1 MVVSARPVSVVTGAG
16 RGIGLAVVTQLSR
29 LGHDVVM
36 VVRDPERAEG
46 AVRGIRER
54 GGRVTLVRG
63 DLGSLRTTREVAKE
77 LAACAP
83 RVDVLVHNA
92 GVWPSRVE
100 RDEEGLERAFIV
112 NHLAPFALNLLLEP
126 LLAASRTHVVQV
138 SAGLYGLGRVDLA
151 KTPYGDDFHPVR
163 TYATTKLLNLLC
175 MPRFAKRWAGLG
187 LRIDAVH
194 PGVIRTGLGDRPG
207 VLGGLLRVVKW
218 AWQEPAAGARPV
230 VRLATDTNAS
240 SGRYFDVD
248 VEKPLLPVARD
259 EALATAVWNQ
269 AASLARLEEEA
280 TRAA

>member
-1 MVVSARPVSVVTGAG
+1 MLVSDRPVSVVTGAG
-16 RGIGLAVVTQLSR
+16 RGIGLAVATELSR

-46 AVRGIRER
+46 AVRDIREQ
-54 GGRVTLVRG
+54 GGRVTIVTG

-100 RDEEGLERAFIV
+100 RNEEGLERAFIV

-126 LLAASRTHVVQV
+126 LLVSSRTHVVQV
-138 SAGLYGLGRVDLA
+138 TAGLYGLGRVVLA
-151 KTPYGDDFHPVR
+151 KTPYGEDFHPVR

-175 MPRFAKRWAGLG
+175 MPRFSKRWAGRG
-187 LRIDAVH
+187 PRIDAVH
-194 PGVIRTGLGDRPG
+194 PGVIRTGLGDRSG
-207 VLGGLLRVVKW
+207 ALGGLLRVVKC
-218 AWQEPAAGARPV
+218 AWKAPAAGARPI
-230 VRLATDTNAS
+230 VRLATDTSAS
-240 SGRYFDVD
+240 GGRYFDVN
-248 VEKPLLPVARD
+248 VEKPLLAVARD

-280 TRAA
+280 ARAA